1 MSRRLEIRATT
12 IEGLAV
18 LERQPVGDGRGMLER
33 LFCAEELAGMLGAG
47 AVQVNRTVTASAG
60 TVRGMHFQRAPHAED
75 KVIAC
80 IRGEVFDVAVDLRR
94 GSPTFLRWHGE
105 VLSPGNRRSMLV
117 PRGFAH
123 GFQAL
128 ADGSE
133 MVYLHTAKYR
143 ADAEGGLDATDPRL
157 GIAWPLPVR
166 ERSARDASHPPIGDG
181 FEGLDP

>member
-1 MSRRLEIRATT
+1 MSARFAIHQTPIA
-12 IEGLAV
+12 GLAV
-18 LERQPVGDGRGMLER
+18 LERRTMGDARGMLER
-33 LFCAEELAGMLGAG
+33 LYCAEELSDLLGGVA
-47 AVQVNRTVTASAG
+47 AQVNRTVTAAAG
-60 TVRGMHFQRAPHAED
+60 TVRGMHFQQPPHAED

-80 IRGEVFDVAVDLRR
+80 IRGEVFDVAVDLRC

-133 MVYLHTAKYR
+133 MIYVHTAPFR
-143 ADAEGGLDATDPRL
+143 PDAEGGLDALDPRL
-157 GIAWPLPVR
+157 GIDWPLEVR
-166 ERSARDASHPPIGDG
+166 ERSARDATHPPLDEAFG
-181 FEGLDP
+181 GLDP